1 MFEAKP
7 VASMNLQPA
16 PSVSGYRIL
25 VEKDVDIPMRDGARL
40 KADILRPDDGGKF
53 PAILNLGPYQKDK
66 LWIPPDNLEEKPN
79 PLMNWE
85 TINPQ
90 WWVPKGYA
98 AVRVD
103 ARGTGKSPGQ
113 GDPWSYEESLDFYD
127 AIEWAAK
134 QPWCSGQIGLSGI
147 SYFAINQWFVANHRP
162 PALKAIIPWEGF
174 ADLYRDAL
182 FHGGILCQ
190 FMTNWF
196 VTHLSHHLVG
206 RASRDNPDT
215 FQINTLWKWLR
226 NNLDDG
232 TCKGSQAEWD
242 KITLP
247 MLSAG
252 NWSGMGLHLRGNT
265 EAFMRAASP
274 YKKLRIHS
282 GTHVHPFYTEDGRRE
297 QLRFFDC
304 WLKGI
309 DNGVMDEPPVKLA
322 IRKGGGEV
330 EWRFENEWPLA
341 RTQWTRFYLDL
352 SEPAAGK
359 AANTGTLAAA
369 NPAKA
374 GARTYFASGLSKVG
388 SASASSTQLNAGAM
402 QSGMGISL
410 DTAPFP
416 QDTEIT
422 GPVAAVLWVS
432 SSTEDMD
439 IFLTIRN
446 IDPGSNDVWEVGQQG
461 HQVPVAKGWL
471 RVSHRELDP
480 ELSLPYR
487 PYHRHKRR
495 LYLSA
500 GEIVQVQVEIWPTCM
515 VFQQGHRL
523 RLDIQP
529 RDGVGSV
536 HYTHYHADYNTG
548 SNTIYAGGNKESY
561 LLLPVIPAASP
572 GSRPSARVNR

>member
-1 MFEAKP
+1 
-7 VASMNLQPA
+7 MNLQPA

-79 PLMNWE
+79 SLMNWE
-85 TINPQ
+85 TINPE

-134 QPWCSGQIGLSGI
+134 QPWCSGKIGLSGI
-147 SYFAINQWFVANHRP
+147 SYFAINQWFVTNHRP
-162 PALKAIIPWEGF
+162 LALKAIIPWEGF

-196 VTHLSHHLVG
+196 VTHLSHHLIG
-206 RASRDNPDT
+206 RAARDNPDT

-232 TCKGSQAEWD
+232 SFKGSQAEWD

-274 YKKLRIHS
+274 HKKLRIHS
-282 GTHVHPFYTEDGRRE
+282 GTHVHPFYTEDGRRD
-297 QLRFFDC
+297 QLRFFDY

-341 RTQWTRFYLDL
+341 RTQWTKFFLDL
-352 SEPAAGK
+352 SEPMAGK
-359 AANTGTLAAA
+359 AANTGTLTAA

-374 GARTYFASGLSKVG
+374 GSRTYFASGLSKVG

-402 QSGMGISL
+402 QAGMGISL
-410 DTAPFP
+410 DTAPLP
-416 QDTEIT
+416 RDTEIT

-439 IFLTIRN
+439 LFLTIRN
-446 IDPGSNDVWEVGQQG
+446 IDPGGNDVWEVGQQG
-461 HQVPVAKGWL
+461 QQVPVAKGWL

-480 ELSLPYR
+480 GLSLPYR

-495 LYLSA
+495 LYLA
-500 GEIVQVQVEIWPTCM
+500 PGEIVQVQVEIWPTSM
-515 VFQQGHRL
+515 VFKQGHRI

-548 SNTIYAGGNKESY
+548 SNTIYAGGDKESY

-572 GSRPSARVNR
+572 GSRPSAGVNR